1 MLINIAWVIQVSN
14 FQILKVVEKD
24 SVKES
29 EKNEKKTYWCCSSRL
44 TIKFFHII
52 VAKIITFFLQIT
64 YNQGAFIKSNFVH
77 YTLWGEFAYQMQQHL
92 DKHDE
97 QAPVII
103 VL

>member
-1 MLINIAWVIQVSN
+1 LLQKS
-14 FQILKVVEKD
+14 L
-24 SVKES
+24 
-29 EKNEKKTYWCCSSRL
+29 
-44 TIKFFHII
+44 H
-52 VAKIITFFLQIT
+52 FFLQIT